1 MRDVGRTNPTFGGA
15 SRATEP
21 PDGRSEVK
29 MQPQSIRK
37 ILVPVDFSSYA
48 QSTIDYAAMIAG
60 NFDATLVLVHVIDSL
75 PYSVTDTF
83 NVIEH
88 RESLETLARSAM
100 RNLSEELQTRK
111 LAVETRLVWGS
122 ASPEILAEAR
132 RQQAD
137 LIIMGT
143 HGRSGLSHLVLG
155 SVAEKTVRQSTV
167 PVLIVPL
174 SAASTQPDRPRRT
187 TRRRESKV

>member
-1 MRDVGRTNPTFGGA
+1 
-15 SRATEP
+15 
-21 PDGRSEVK
+21 
-29 MQPQSIRK
+29 MQPRSIKK

-60 NFDATLVLVHVIDSL
+60 KFGATLVLVHVIDSL

-100 RNLSEELQTRK
+100 GNLSEQLQTRQ

-174 SAASTQPDRPRRT
+174 SSAFTQPDRPRRT
-187 TRRRESKV
+187 SPRRERKV